1 MLNKIFNQLKDPLYK
16 NSVYLILSSLAAAG
30 FGFIFWILA
39 ARLYSPEDVG
49 LATAMISSAG
59 IIGILAKLGF
69 DQSIIRFFPEMDK
82 GKVFFSSLIVTS
94 AAGLLF
100 GAIFLA
106 GIDLFAPKLNILQ
119 QYPIIF
125 LGVLFFQSLVN
136 ITGIAFVAL
145 RKGGFYFIQNILNG
159 SRIVF
164 LIPLVFLGALGIFSS
179 LGIAFAIT
187 SLLPV
192 YFLYRFKIRLSG
204 IDTQFLRESFAFSAG
219 TYLSGIFLLL
229 PPVLFPLIILNT
241 LDAEQAAIYYIV
253 YSIISLLLV
262 IPTSFGTSL
271 FVEGSHGEPLAQ
283 SAKKAIFAT
292 FLILIPA
299 VAVIFLSGNYLLQ
312 LMGNYYVQGFD
323 LLKLMAISTIFY
335 AVFQVFISV
344 KKTVKDI
351 KAILY
356 LGFGQFVLIIASG
369 YLLLNY
375 YGLIG
380 IGYAW
385 ILTFGLMGMA
395 VIITNFNAA
404 L

>member
-69 DQSIIRFFPEMDK
+69 DQSIIRFFPEMNK

-94 AAGLLF
+94 VASLLI
-100 GAIFLA
+100 GIIFLV
-106 GIDLFAPKLNILQ
+106 GIDIWAPKLHILQ

-125 LGVLFFQSLVN
+125 LGVLFFQSLIG
-136 ITGIAFVAL
+136 ITGIAFIAL
-145 RKGGFYFIQNILNG
+145 RKGGFYLIQNILNG

-204 IDTQFLRESFAFSAG
+204 IDTQFLRESFTFSAG

-229 PPVLFPLIILNT
+229 PPVLFPLLILNI

-253 YSIISLLLV
+253 YAIISLLLV

-299 VAVIFLSGNYLLQ
+299 VAVIFLYGNYLLQ
-312 LMGNYYVQGFD
+312 LMGSYYVQGFD

-344 KKTVKDI
+344 KKTEKDI
-351 KAILY
+351 KAILF
-356 LGFGQFVLIIASG
+356 LGFGQFVLIITLG

-375 YGLIG
+375 YGLMG

-385 ILTFGLMGMA
+385 ILTYSVFGLIM
-395 VIITNFNAA
+395 VKR
-404 L
+404 

>member
-69 DQSIIRFFPEMDK
+69 DQSIIRFFPEMNK

-94 AAGLLF
+94 VASLLI
-100 GAIFLA
+100 GIIFLV
-106 GIDLFAPKLNILQ
+106 GIDIWAPKLHILQ

-125 LGVLFFQSLVN
+125 LGVLFFQSLIG
-136 ITGIAFVAL
+136 ITGIAFIAL
-145 RKGGFYFIQNILNG
+145 RKGGFYLIQNILNG

-192 YFLYRFKIRLSG
+192 YFLYKFKIRLSG
-204 IDTQFLRESFAFSAG
+204 IDLKFLRESFTFSAG

-229 PPVLFPLIILNT
+229 PPVLFPLLILNI

-253 YSIISLLLV
+253 YAIISLLLV

-283 SAKKAIFAT
+283 SAKKALFAT

-299 VAVIFLSGNYLLQ
+299 VAVIFLYGNYLLQ
-312 LMGNYYVQGFD
+312 LMGSYYVQGFD

-344 KKTVKDI
+344 KKTEKDI
-351 KAILY
+351 KAILF

-375 YGLIG
+375 YGLMG

-385 ILTFGLMGMA
+385 IGIFGIFGIVSLKK
-395 VIITNFNAA
+395 V
-404 L
+404 LYS

>member
-1 MLNKIFNQLKDPLYK
+1 MLCNIYNKIKDPLYK
-16 NSVYLILSSLAAAG
+16 NSIYLILSSLTAAG

-59 IIGILAKLGF
+59 IIGLLAKLGF
-69 DQSIIRFFPEMDK
+69 DQSIIRFFPEMNK

-94 AAGLLF
+94 VASLLF
-100 GAIFLA
+100 GVIYLV
-106 GIDLFAPKLNILQ
+106 GIDFWAPKLSILQ

-125 LGVLFFQSLVN
+125 IGVLFFQSVIT

-145 RKGGFYFIQNILNG
+145 RKGGYYLIQNMLNG

-179 LGIAFAIT
+179 LGIAFALT

-204 IDTQFLRESFAFSAG
+204 IDTQFLRESLTFSTG
-219 TYLSGIFLLL
+219 NYFSGIFLLL
-229 PPVLFPLIILNT
+229 PPILFPLLILNI

-271 FVEGSHGEPLAQ
+271 FVEGSHGEPLAK
-283 SAKKAIFAT
+283 SAKKALFAT

-299 VAVIFLSGNYLLQ
+299 VVVIFLFGNFLLQ
-312 LMGNYYVQGFD
+312 LMGSYYVQGFD

-344 KKTVKDI
+344 KKTEKDI
-351 KAILY
+351 KAILF

-385 ILTFGLMGMA
+385 ILVYGIFGTIMISLKEK
-395 VIITNFNAA
+395 NKS
-404 L
+404 